1 MLSCL
6 TEKSSKRR
14 FASKNGF
21 TLVELMIVVAIVAIM
36 AAVAVPTALSN
47 VPRFKLKGAARTLV
61 TDFQRAK
68 MEAVKRNC
76 VVEIEFSTGAF
87 DPAGEIGGYRIVEK
101 SGNTV
106 LLRRQMPKYVT
117 LYTTDFGGAPPV
129 AGYNA
134 QGLPSNG
141 LGNVF
146 LRNNKSVFYQLA
158 LSIAGNVHLTM
169 STVDPS

>member
-1 MLSCL
+1 MLNCCL
-6 TEKSSKRR
+6 EKSSTRR
-14 FASKNGF
+14 FASQKGF
-21 TLVELMIVVAIVAIM
+21 SLLELVVVVVIIAVLAAI
-36 AAVAVPTALSN
+36 AVPTVLSN

-61 TDFQRAK
+61 TDFQKAK

-76 VVEIEFSTGAF
+76 TVEIRFSPGAY
-87 DPAGEIGGYRIVEK
+87 DAAGTIGSYQIVETT
-101 SGNTV
+101 GNTV
-106 LLRRQMPKYVT
+106 LLSRQMPKYVT

-146 LRNNKSVFYQLA
+146 LRNNKSVFYTLT
-158 LSIAGNVHLTM
+158 LSIAGNVSLTM
-169 STVDPS
+169 STTDPS